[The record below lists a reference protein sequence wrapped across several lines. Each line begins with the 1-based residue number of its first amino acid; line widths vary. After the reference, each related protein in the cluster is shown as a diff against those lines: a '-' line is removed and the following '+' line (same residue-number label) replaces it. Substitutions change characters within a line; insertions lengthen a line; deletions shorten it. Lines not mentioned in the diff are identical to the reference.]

1 MTTTIIS
8 VYKKSKI
15 DIPPVVTLE
24 CNSITFFYDP
34 NEPGQLWIARVLIN
48 LYYYRL
54 KTNKISSVEMTLYW
68 RGMYLLRTG
77 YNIIIFFL

>member
-1 MTTTIIS
+1 MKNKGNCKKQQTHDCSAIYESNLTTYYTCARIFADVLIVMTTTIIS

-34 NEPGQLWIARVLIN
+34 NEPGQ
-48 LYYYRL
+48 
-54 KTNKISSVEMTLYW
+54 
-68 RGMYLLRTG
+68 
-77 YNIIIFFL
+77 F